1 MDIAGAISDAIANLL
16 RPAVKVQLEGMFE
29 VINGSVGHAG
39 KELSKDPETW
49 NSGMFSLLRN
59 VSINAVV
66 PIAVIILTLVV
77 CYDLVSSFI
86 DKSMRD
92 IDVEIVIKFVF
103 KAFIGIF
110 ILNHTFDITM
120 GVFAMGQNVVNKA
133 IEIFGDS
140 SVITADLYNAY
151 SQQIEDMGAGGLLV
165 ALIEITFIN
174 IISLAVSAAVIAITT
189 ARMIEI
195 YIFCSAAPIPFAT
208 LTNREWGSVGT
219 NYIKNI
225 FALSFQAFFMMI
237 CVGLYS
243 GLVNNIV
250 ISNTDTLN
258 FSLIKCMALS
268 LVLIFMLFKCGS
280 ISKSIFNAL

>member
-77 CYDLVSSFI
+77 CYDLISSFI
-86 DKSMRD
+86 DKSTRD

-151 SQQIEDMGAGGLLV
+151 SHQIEDI

-174 IISLAVSAAVIAITT
+174 IISLAVSAAVIAVTT

-250 ISNTDTLN
+250 ISNTDSLN

>member
-16 RPAVKVQLEGMFE
+16 RPAVKVQLEGLFE
-29 VINGSVGHAG
+29 VINGSVGYAG

-49 NSGMFSLLRN
+49 NSGMFFLLRN

-77 CYDLVSSFI
+77 CYDLISTFI
-86 DKSMRD
+86 DKSTRE

-151 SQQIEDMGAGGLLV
+151 SQQIEDMGAGSLFV
-165 ALIEITFIN
+165 AVIEIGFIN
-174 IISLAVSAAVIAITT
+174 IISLAAAVIAITT

-243 GLVNNIV
+243 GLVNNI
-250 ISNTDTLN
+250 
-258 FSLIKCMALS
+258 AQE
-268 LVLIFMLFKCGS
+268 VLPFYFL
-280 ISKSIFNAL
+280 

>member
-195 YIFCSAAPIPFAT
+195 YIFVQQRLSPLQPLPTENGAAWEQI
-208 LTNREWGSVGT
+208 
-219 NYIKNI
+219 I
-225 FALSFQAFFMMI
+225 
-237 CVGLYS
+237 
-243 GLVNNIV
+243 
-250 ISNTDTLN
+250 
-258 FSLIKCMALS
+258 
-268 LVLIFMLFKCGS
+268 
-280 ISKSIFNAL
+280 